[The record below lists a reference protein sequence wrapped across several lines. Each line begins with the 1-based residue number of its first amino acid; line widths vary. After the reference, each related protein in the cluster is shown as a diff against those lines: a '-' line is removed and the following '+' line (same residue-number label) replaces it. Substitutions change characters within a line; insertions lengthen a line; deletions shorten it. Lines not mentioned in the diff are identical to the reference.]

1 MHKFK
6 NISYFAKIFSS
17 SFKKTSPK
25 TFFFFSS
32 KMETMQIE
40 NQQELP
46 TKDLTPKINITFDKT
61 KIMKEGKAEF
71 YLSSIKTNEKGEKFQ
86 SDVFYNPVQVGLI
99 FIFFSFLSLKIK
111 YYL

>member
-1 MHKFK
+1 MYKIK

-17 SFKKTSPK
+17 PFKKTYPK
-25 TFFFFSS
+25 PFFFFSS

-40 NQQELP
+40 NQKELINN
-46 TKDLTPKINITFDKT
+46 DLTPKINITFDKS

-86 SDVFYNPVQVGLI
+86 SDVFYNPVQVFLDSYL
-99 FIFFSFLSLKIK
+99 FFL
-111 YYL
+111 